1 MRFNNPK
8 LATSLVSDFNSYL
21 MAGSQ
26 LKNLKAALK
35 AHNLTGQSNAKKSK
49 KGSKRQPK
57 QYDREE
63 KSRIIAE
70 IREEFNPFEVKAAR
84 NKRGTSTTGST
95 GSRIAVGKPG
105 ISKQIG
111 EEQRKQLFEA
121 KRTQKNR
128 YGNFV
133 DRRFG
138 EKNKTLTEE
147 DKMLERFTRER
158 QSQAKGKNNL
168 FDLNDND
175 EENDMFGGKLTH
187 LGESLPL
194 EEDFDS
200 GDLGLENENGEDGTY
215 AKRDRYSEE
224 GNDLGEEVGPRRK
237 KTKAEVM
244 KEVIAKSKFYK
255 QERQKAQE
263 KMEDQIDDLDDD
275 FDDIISELHTS
286 MPKSVI
292 SNTDESNDAVNREY
306 DIKVKELTMQRRA
319 APSDRTKT
327 EEELREEAEEKKKK
341 LEQQR
346 LDRMSG
352 IVEAENGE
360 EKGVED
366 LDDEFWAN
374 EDEDEEGEGMNEGI
388 ADSDDDVELDEE
400 SSDGTNDKPRT
411 LTDKISQLPFPSN
424 IEEFLSIL
432 ENSPLSDHP
441 KIVRKII
448 NCYQP
453 KLAEGNKERLGS
465 FTGILLRYILFL
477 SDQNYSSNVDEFAT
491 VQSSLMSTLKSMSE
505 KYNQSLSD
513 ECRKIINEMQERFKS
528 NQFSGLSSSDL
539 VFFTLVGSL
548 FSTSD
553 QYHLVVTPCSIL
565 ISEFLEQLKFNTIPK
580 LAFGAILTRI
590 SLQYQRMAKRY
601 VPELTYFFEKSLAT
615 LLSNSN
621 NDDMVNIKLDSY
633 NLGVA
638 QTIDFSKSVSF
649 TLHIHEIFEAG
660 EIGNDLEIP
669 LLLNI
674 LDSLETAVSLIWKE
688 LPALSEIT
696 LKIKVLLN
704 KYSRD
709 YPTLKLPQ
717 QILNKIERFQ
727 KFNEHIPLTLQNHR
741 PVSIPSHAPKFEEN
755 FNPDRKSYD
764 PDRSRSEV
772 NKMKNLLKKERKFT
786 MKEIRK
792 DTRFDARKRIEGQK
806 SAASE
811 YHAKMSQI
819 INTISTEEGAEKN
832 KYEREK
838 KLRSGK
844 K

>member
-1 MRFNNPK
+1 
-8 LATSLVSDFNSYL
+8 

-35 AHNLTGQSNAKKSK
+35 AHNLTGQSNTTKNK

-70 IREEFNPFEVKAAR
+70 IREEFNPFEFKATR
-84 NKRGTSTTGST
+84 NKRGMSST
-95 GSRIAVGKPG
+95 GSAGGRVAVGKPG

-111 EEQRKQLFEA
+111 EDQRKQLFEA

-128 YGNFV
+128 YGNFM

-138 EKNKTLTEE
+138 EKNKTLSEE

-158 QSQAKGKNNL
+158 QSQPRGKGNI
-168 FDLNDND
+168 FDLNDDD

-200 GDLGLENENGEDGTY
+200 GDLGLETENG
-215 AKRDRYSEE
+215 EE
-224 GNDLGEEVGPRRK
+224 GNDLGEQLGPARK

-255 QERQKAQE
+255 QERQKAQA
-263 KMEDQIDDLDDD
+263 KLEDQIDDLDDE
-275 FDDIISELHTS
+275 FDNIISELHTS
-286 MPKSVI
+286 MSKSVV
-292 SNTDESNDAVNREY
+292 STTDGSNDAADKEY
-306 DIKVKELTMQRRA
+306 DIKVKELTMERRA

-352 IVEAENGE
+352 ILEAENGE

-374 EDEDEEGEGMNEGI
+374 EDEEGELMDEDI
-388 ADSDDDVELDEE
+388 ADSDDDVQLEEE
-400 SSDGTNDKPRT
+400 SNDGAIDKQST
-411 LTDKISQLPFPSN
+411 LSGKISQLPFPSN
-424 IEEFLSIL
+424 IEEFLRLL
-432 ENSPLSDHP
+432 ESFPLSDHP

-448 NCYQP
+448 NTYQP
-453 KLAEGNKERLGS
+453 KLAEGNKEKLER
-465 FTGILLRYILFL
+465 FTAIILRYILFL
-477 SDQNYSSNVDEFAT
+477 SDQNYLSNVGEFAA
-491 VQSSLMSTLKSMSE
+491 VQNSLLSTLKSMSE

-513 ECRKIINEMQERFKS
+513 ECRKIINEIQEKFKL
-528 NQFSGLSSSDL
+528 NQFSGLSNSDL

-590 SLQYQRMAKRY
+590 SLQYQRIAKRY

-621 NDDMVNIKLDSY
+621 NDDMLNIKLDSY
-633 NLGVA
+633 NLGIA
-638 QTIDFSKSVSF
+638 QTTDFSKSVSF
-649 TLHIHEIFEAG
+649 TLHIHEIFKVSE
-660 EIGNDLEIP
+660 NDDDLEIP

-674 LDSLETAVSLIWKE
+674 LDSLQTAVSLIWKE
-688 LPALSEIT
+688 LPAFCEIT
-696 LKIKVLLN
+696 LTIKALLQ
-704 KYSRD
+704 KYCRQ

-717 QILNKIERFQ
+717 LILNKIERLQ
-727 KFNEHIPLTLQNHR
+727 RFNEHIPLTLQNHR

-792 DTRFDARKRIEGQK
+792 DTRFEARQRIEDQK
-806 SAASE
+806 SAATE
-811 YHAKMSQI
+811 YHQRMSHI